1 MAKVALILGESGSGK
16 TASART
22 LPPKHTAIIQ
32 PEQKELPWEGSESQY
47 RRFNKKTGKGNLF
60 ITDKTS
66 GFAKYL
72 QYINDE
78 RPEIRFIVM
87 DDNQY
92 LSLFTFINRINEKS
106 FDKFND
112 IAVNM
117 VELVRFCKK
126 LRPNLQIFIL
136 QHVESG
142 ETVEG
147 EKVIQAKTMGKFV
160 KEKVTYE
167 GLFTTVM
174 LADKEED
181 EHGELEYFLWTRK
194 GNSTV
199 KTPMGMFADKKIDND
214 LYAVAK
220 RVHEYYN
227 KAKSEETTEE
237 TE

>member
-1 MAKVALILGESGSGK
+1 MAKVTLILGESGSGK
-16 TASART
+16 TASARN

-32 PEQKELPWEGSESQY
+32 PEAKELPWQGSEASY
-47 RRFNKKTGKGNLF
+47 TRYSKKNTTGNLF
-60 ITDKTS
+60 VTDKTS

-78 RPEIRFIVM
+78 RPEIRFVIL

-106 FDKFND
+106 FEKFND
-112 IAVNM
+112 IAVGM

-126 LRPNLQIFIL
+126 LRNNLQIFIL
-136 QHVESG
+136 QHVEAG

-147 EKVIQAKTMGKFV
+147 DKVVQAKTMGKFV

-167 GLFTTVM
+167 GLFTNVL

-181 EHGELEYFLWTRK
+181 EHGELEYFFWTRK

-199 KTPMGMFADKKIDND
+199 KTPMGMFEDKKIPND
-214 LYAVAK
+214 LFAVAK
-220 RVHEYYN
+220 RIHEYYS
-227 KAKSEETTEE
+227 KPKSTDEE

>member
-1 MAKVALILGESGSGK
+1 MAKVALILGESGGGK

-22 LPPKHTAIIQ
+22 LPPKYTAIIQ
-32 PEQKELPWEGSESQY
+32 PEPKELPWEGSEAQY
-47 RRFNKKTGKGNLF
+47 KRFSRKTGKGNWF

-66 GFAKYL
+66 GIAKNL
-72 QYINDE
+72 QYISE
-78 RPEIRFIVM
+78 QRPEIKFIVI

-92 LSLFTFINRINEKS
+92 VSLFTFINRISEKS

-117 VELVRFCKK
+117 VELVRFCKT
-126 LRPNLQIFIL
+126 LRNDLQIFIL
-136 QHVESG
+136 QHVEAG

-167 GLFTTVM
+167 GLFTTVL

-181 EHGELEYFLWTRK
+181 EHGELEYFFWTRK

-199 KTPMGMFADKKIDND
+199 KTPMGMFPDKKIPND
-214 LYAVAK
+214 LLAVG
-220 RVHEYYN
+220 RRIHEYYTG
-227 KAKSEETTEE
+227 KKSAQAEE

>member
-1 MAKVALILGESGSGK
+1 MAKVTLILGESGSGK
-16 TASART
+16 TASGRN
-22 LPPKHTAIIQ
+22 LPAKNTAIIQ
-32 PEQKELPWEGSESQY
+32 PEAKELPWEGSESQY
-47 RRFNKKTGKGNLF
+47 KRFNKKTGKGNLF
-60 ITDKTS
+60 VTDKTS

-78 RPEIRFIVM
+78 RPEIRFVIM

-126 LRPNLQIFIL
+126 LRNNLQIFIL
-136 QHVESG
+136 QHVEAG

-147 EKVIQAKTMGKFV
+147 DRVVQAKTMGKFV

-167 GLFTTVM
+167 GLFTTVL

-181 EHGELEYFLWTRK
+181 EHGELEFFFWTRK

-199 KTPMGMFADKKIDND
+199 KTPMGMFAEKKIDND
-214 LYAVAK
+214 LFAVAK
-220 RVHEYYN
+220 RIHEYYN
-227 KAKSEETTEE
+227 KAKTEPAEE

>member
-16 TASART
+16 TASGRN
-22 LPPKHTAIIQ
+22 LPAKNTAIIQ
-32 PEQKELPWEGSESQY
+32 PEAKELPWEGSESQY
-47 RRFNKKTGKGNLF
+47 KRFNKKTGKGNLF
-60 ITDKTS
+60 VTDKTS

-78 RPEIRFIVM
+78 RPEIRFVIM

-126 LRPNLQIFIL
+126 LRNNLQIFIL
-136 QHVESG
+136 QHVEAG

-147 EKVIQAKTMGKFV
+147 DRVVQAKTMGKFV

-167 GLFTTVM
+167 GLFTTVL

-181 EHGELEYFLWTRK
+181 EHGELQFFFWTRK

-214 LYAVAK
+214 LFAVAK

-227 KAKSEETTEE
+227 KPKTETAEE